1 MFTSYSKT
9 RVGKIPSPRREPA
22 LRHSTAPARGG
33 KRPLPPQISSPQGE
47 LDRGDSPGTEG
58 VNSLAPPTPKASV
71 LSQGEYG
78 GSLPVI
84 DRENRAA
91 LGLPPRMKS
100 TPAGDV
106 RGAGRVKGLRAA
118 LAG

>member
-1 MFTSYSKT
+1 M
-9 RVGKIPSPRREPA
+9 
-22 LRHSTAPARGG
+22 
-33 KRPLPPQISSPQGE
+33 
-47 LDRGDSPGTEG
+47 DRGDSPGTEG
-58 VNSLAPPTPKASV
+58 GNGLAPPTPKASV
-71 LSQGEYG
+71 LYQGEYG
-78 GSLPVI
+78 GSLTVI

-91 LGLPPRMKS
+91 LGWPPRMKS